1 MDSTTF
7 RLYLDRTKDQLEF
20 AKKASDSEK
29 YLEAKMHYE
38 LAAEWMQKAADVAPQ
53 GMKAKYLSQVVKILE
68 KARLMAAKA
77 QAQTQQSAPIPQ
89 PIASDEEQKPPWL
102 VERKPNVT
110 FDDVAGLE
118 EVKEQIRLKFILPFE
133 HQDKA
138 EYYGIGSGGG
148 ILLYGPPGT
157 GKTLIAK
164 ATAGELDADF
174 FVVKASDIMSKWVG
188 KAEENVHKLF
198 EAARARERAIIFI
211 DEIEALLPRRGGGRS
226 TVMKRVVPQ
235 FLAEMDGFMGRA
247 PNVLFI
253 GATNEP
259 WAMDPAV
266 LRPGRFDARIYVPLP
281 DETTRRRILEIHL
294 KNRPLADDVDLDALA
309 ARMEGYSGADVAAVC
324 HRASQRAFMEAIA
337 ENDLPPIGWD
347 DFEAA
352 LAEIKPSV
360 DAKNLERYE
369 KYANRL

>member
-1 MDSTTF
+1 MANHDNL
-7 RLYLDRTKDQLEF
+7 RLYLDRARDQLEF
-20 AKKASDSEK
+20 ATKARDKAE
-29 YLEAKMHYE
+29 YADAKRHFT
-38 LAAEWMQKAADVAPQ
+38 LAAEHLLRAADRAPEELKGRYLAQ
-53 GMKAKYLSQVVKILE
+53 AKQVLAQAEVMDAKAK
-68 KARLMAAKA
+68 ARR
-77 QAQTQQSAPIPQ
+77 SASLQPAVSEDEPQ
-89 PIASDEEQKPPWL
+89 PAWL
-102 VERKPNVT
+102 VEKKPEVT

-133 HQDKA
+133 HQDEA

-188 KAEENVHKLF
+188 KAEENVHRLF
-198 EAARARERAIIFI
+198 EEARASERAVIFI
-211 DEIEALLPRRGGGRS
+211 DEIDALLPKRQSTRS
-226 TVMKRVVPQ
+226 TVMLRVVPQ
-235 FLAEMDGFMGRA
+235 FLAEMDGFQKRA
-247 PNVLFI
+247 TNVLFI

-266 LRPGRFDARIYVPLP
+266 LRPGRFDAKIYVPLP
-281 DETTRRRILEIHL
+281 DQTTRRRILEIHL
-294 KNRPLADDVDLDALA
+294 KNRPLAEDVDLNALA

-324 HRASQRAFMEAIA
+324 QRASQRAFRDAIETA
-337 ENDLPPIGWD
+337 ILDPISWE

-352 LAEIKPSV
+352 LAVIKPSV
-360 DAKNLERYE
+360 NAKNLQRYE
-369 KYANRL
+369 EYVVNA

>member
-1 MDSTTF
+1 MSKPDTF
-7 RLYLDRTKDQLEF
+7 RLYLDRAKDQLEF
-20 AKKASDSEK
+20 GRKAQDKEE
-29 YLEAKMHYE
+29 YAEAKRHYV
-38 LAAEWMQKAADVAPQ
+38 LAAQWLTRAANDAPKGLRAQ
-53 GMKAKYLSQVVKILE
+53 HLQRAKQTL
-68 KARLMAAKA
+68 ARAEVMAAKA
-77 QAQTQQSAPIPQ
+77 EAQRRAARQ
-89 PIASDEEQKPPWL
+89 PVASSDDAKPAWL
-102 VERKPNVT
+102 VEKKPDAT

-118 EVKEQIRLKFILPFE
+118 DVKEQIRLKFILPFE

-138 EYYGIGSGGG
+138 AYYGIGSGGG

-174 FVVKASDIMSKWVG
+174 FVVKASDVMSQWVG
-188 KAEENVHKLF
+188 KAEGNVHLLF
-198 EAARARERAIIFI
+198 DAARACDRAVIFI
-211 DEIEALLPRRGGGRS
+211 DEIEALLPKRRGNLS

-235 FLAEMDGFMGRA
+235 FLAEMDGFGGRA
-247 PNVLFI
+247 SNVLFI

-259 WAMDPAV
+259 WAMDLAV
-266 LRPGRFDARIYVPLP
+266 LRPGRFDAKIYVPLP
-281 DETTRRRILEIHL
+281 DQETRRRILEIHL

-324 HRASQRAFMEAIA
+324 HRASQRAFKEAIQ
-337 ENDLPPIGWD
+337 ENDLLPIGWD

-360 DAKNLERYE
+360 DAKNLKRYQE
-369 KYANRL
+369 YAANA